1 MAVVELKESEWREY
15 KNTEY
20 SIIDCYGENCVAC
33 VMLGPIFDAI
43 ADEMSG
49 ISFGRINISFYPEIA
64 DEYKVNAM
72 PTLLYFR
79 NGELVHQSVGS
90 MEREELLENIAS
102 LLYQ

>member
-1 MAVVELKESEWREY
+1 MAVVELKEREWREF

-49 ISFGRINISFYPEIA
+49 VSFGRINISFYP
-64 DEYKVNAM
+64 
-72 PTLLYFR
+72 
-79 NGELVHQSVGS
+79 
-90 MEREELLENIAS
+90 
-102 LLYQ
+102 

>member
-1 MAVVELKESEWREY
+1 ML
-15 KNTEY
+15 
-20 SIIDCYGENCVAC
+20 
-33 VMLGPIFDAI
+33 LGPIFDAI

-49 ISFGRINISFYPEIA
+49 VSFGRINVSFYPEIA

-90 MEREELLENIAS
+90 LEREELLEKYSKFIIS
-102 LLYQ
+102 VR